1 MGMSGNS
8 WENNMECTGAGFP
21 ITLPQGQ
28 RTASKC
34 VMIGMAGQAGD
45 ANRMCIKAVGCGAT
59 DSASCTC
66 TLHCGFSMGVASGAK
81 SCVQKPVVNPTQTC
95 SQAVCSSQSV
105 AASSASDIVSR
116 FGVGITGLVFLVGAS
131 A

>member
-1 MGMSGNS
+1 MG
-8 WENNMECTGAGFP
+8 
-21 ITLPQGQ
+21 
-28 RTASKC
+28 KC

-66 TLHCGFSMGVASGAK
+66 TLHCGCSMGVASGAK
-81 SCVQKPVVNPTQTC
+81 SCVQKPVANPTQTC
-95 SQAVCSSQSV
+95 SQAVCSQSV
-105 AASSASDIVSR
+105 AASSASSGIVSR